1 MIRTLVFAGTG
12 QNLEIGENV
21 GPLRI
26 IILAILV
33 YIGYRLLVGSSR
45 KKKTGNSSQAQD
57 ANTQITDVLVED
69 PVCRKLVPQQQA
81 LSLEMDGETFYFCS
95 EECCRK
101 FRSEKGEDL

>member
-1 MIRTLVFAGTG
+1 M
-12 QNLEIGENV
+12 

-45 KKKTGNSSQAQD
+45 KKKAGNSRKVKESD
-57 ANTQITDVLVED
+57 AQITDVLVED

-81 LSLEMDGETFYFCS
+81 LSVEKDGETFYFCS
-95 EECCRK
+95 EECCSK
-101 FRSEKGEDL
+101 FSSEKGEDA

>member
-1 MIRTLVFAGTG
+1 M
-12 QNLEIGENV
+12 

-45 KKKTGNSSQAQD
+45 KKKVGNRRTEKKSD
-57 ANTQITDVLVED
+57 AQITDVLVED

-81 LSLEMDGETFYFCS
+81 LSLEKDGETFYFCS

-101 FRSEKGEDL
+101 FSSEKGEDA